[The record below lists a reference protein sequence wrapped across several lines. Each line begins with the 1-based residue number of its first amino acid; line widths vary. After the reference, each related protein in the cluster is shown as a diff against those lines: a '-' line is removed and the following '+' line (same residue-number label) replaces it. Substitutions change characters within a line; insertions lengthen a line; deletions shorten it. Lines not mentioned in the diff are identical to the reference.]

1 MVKSKVALLG
11 SGNWGS
17 AIAKIIGQ
25 NVTKFKDEFEEE
37 IKMYVYEEQIDG
49 RPLTQIINTQHENV
63 KYLPGKK
70 LPVNIVADPDLINT
84 AKDAD
89 ILIWVVPHGF
99 VEGMCDKLKGNLKP
113 NVISLS
119 LIKGF
124 YERPG
129 GGIAL
134 ISKLINDSLHC
145 PVSALMGANL
155 ANEVAEEQFCETTI
169 GCANVSDGKIL
180 KKLFNTEN
188 FLVTVVSDRY
198 TVEICGALKNIVA
211 CAAGFAEGL
220 GLGDN
225 TKAAVIRLGLKEM
238 VRFCRRFYPEGF
250 KEETFFESCGV
261 ADLVT
266 TCYGGRNRKCAVAF
280 VKTRKP
286 LAEIEKEL
294 LNGQK
299 LQGPA
304 TAHEV
309 YNLLTQENETQNFPL
324 FEAVHLISSQK
335 IEPEELIARLR
346 NQPDN

>member
-1 MVKSKVALLG
+1 MCKTL
-11 SGNWGS
+11 
-17 AIAKIIGQ
+17 
-25 NVTKFKDEFEEE
+25 
-37 IKMYVYEEQIDG
+37 
-49 RPLTQIINTQHENV
+49 
-63 KYLPGKK
+63 
-70 LPVNIVADPDLINT
+70 
-84 AKDAD
+84 
-89 ILIWVVPHGF
+89 
-99 VEGMCDKLKGNLKP
+99 EGKLKA
-113 NVISLS
+113 NVISIS

-124 YERPG
+124 YERPN

-134 ISKLINDSLHC
+134 ISKLINDSLKC

-169 GCANVSDGKIL
+169 GCENEADGKVL
-180 KKLFNTEN
+180 KKLFNTES
-188 FLVTVVSDRY
+188 FLVTVVSDRF

-238 VRFCRRFYPEGF
+238 VRFCKRFYPEGF
-250 KEETFFESCGV
+250 KQETFFESCGV

-280 VKTRKP
+280 VKTGKS
-286 LAEIEKEL
+286 LEEIEKEL

-309 YNLLTQENETQNFPL
+309 FNLLEKENEVANFPL
-324 FEAVHLISSQK
+324 FEAVHLISSRRSRH
-335 IEPEELIARLR
+335 L
-346 NQPDN
+346 N